1 MKHTCLVCG
10 GKMKHLSEKDWLCTE
25 CGAEAWMGENGTLCF
40 DAEYF
45 DDDDVDADG
54 IPMGCSACGGPYP
67 FCTTSCPM
75 FDD

>member
-1 MKHTCLVCG
+1 MKHTCFVCG
-10 GKMKHLSEKDWLCTE
+10 GKMKHLTEKDWLCTE

-40 DAEYF
+40 DAKYF

-54 IPMGCSACGGPYP
+54 IPIGCSACGGPYP

-75 FDD
+75 FED